1 MRDFAFA
8 IVTIICSLVFL
19 AEDSGKKK
27 RPTLKTA
34 KDNLNLRAKG
44 TWDHDSQ

>member
-27 RPTLKTA
+27 RQTLKTA
-34 KDNLNLRAKG
+34 KDNLNMRDRG
-44 TWDHDSQ
+44 TWGRDFQ